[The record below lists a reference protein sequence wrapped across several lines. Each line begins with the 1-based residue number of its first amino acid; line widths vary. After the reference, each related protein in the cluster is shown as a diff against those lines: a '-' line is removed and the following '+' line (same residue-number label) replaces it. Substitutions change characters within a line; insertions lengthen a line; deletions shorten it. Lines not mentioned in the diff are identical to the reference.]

1 MATHSSVLAWRIP
14 GTAERGGLP
23 SMGSHRVGHDCSDLA
38 AAAAGALFLGIFSI
52 SYWIFLHIRIFCTLN
67 QILCSTILGRALCV
81 LSVLTCSVMSDSQR
95 PHGLQPTR
103 LLCPWDSPGKNT
115 RVGCYALFQGIFPT
129 QGPNPGLPDCRQILY
144 HLSHQGNL
152 IKPKIIFISNE
163 LLVYLALYLL
173 VYFVGVT
180 IYDFLSQASCLF
192 AEHSG

>member
-1 MATHSSVLAWRIP
+1 MLGKTEEDGRGRDGWHHQLRGHVLCHAWCLQSCP
-14 GTAERGGLP
+14 TL
-23 SMGSHRVGHDCSDLA
+23 
-38 AAAAGALFLGIFSI
+38 
-52 SYWIFLHIRIFCTLN
+52 CTL
-67 QILCSTILGRALCV
+67 CTA
-81 LSVLTCSVMSDSQR
+81 
-95 PHGLQPTR
+95 R

-180 IYDFLSQASCLF
+180 IYEFLSQASCLF